1 MIEKLKNCPNCG
13 GTLNEAGRCSFCGS
27 KVYDFLS
34 INFDHT
40 YRPSAR
46 TYIRIKSN
54 GKVILAPIIVESVSI
69 SLENNNMVY
78 IDPNGHRNYCPM
90 PCYPSF
96 DVTFR
101 AIGDT
106 VQVDEDGGQDNGII

>member
-40 YRPSAR
+40 YHPSAK

-54 GKVILAPIIVESVSI
+54 GKIILAPIIVETVAI
-69 SLENNNMVY
+69 TLEREDTAY
-78 IDPNGHRNYCPM
+78 IDTKGNRNYCPT

-101 AIGDT
+101 AIGDA
-106 VQVDEDGGQDNGII
+106 VQFEDKGDTE

>member
-40 YRPSAR
+40 YRPSAK
-46 TYIRIKSN
+46 TYIRIKSD
-54 GKVILAPIIVESVSI
+54 GKVILAPIIVNNARIETRVSEVVATTLGTGTRHI
-69 SLENNNMVY
+69 PSSPS
-78 IDPNGHRNYCPM
+78 IDIELDLAVIGEVIQIDDEG
-90 PCYPSF
+90 
-96 DVTFR
+96 DV
-101 AIGDT
+101 
-106 VQVDEDGGQDNGII
+106 E

>member
-40 YRPSAR
+40 YRSSAK
-46 TYIRIKSN
+46 TYIRIRSN
-54 GKVILAPIIVESVSI
+54 GKVILAPVIVNNSRIETRINECVATTLGTGTRYIPSSPSI
-69 SLENNNMVY
+69 DIELDLAVIGEVIQ
-78 IDPNGHRNYCPM
+78 ID
-90 PCYPSF
+90 
-96 DVTFR
+96 DT
-101 AIGDT
+101 GDA
-106 VQVDEDGGQDNGII
+106 E

>member
-34 INFDHT
+34 INFDHV
-40 YRPSAR
+40 YRPSAK
-46 TYIRIKSN
+46 TYIRIKSDD
-54 GKVILAPIIVESVSI
+54 KIILVPIIIETQNITFEKEEATYVDAEGNRHYYHVP
-69 SLENNNMVY
+69 Y
-78 IDPNGHRNYCPM
+78 
-90 PCYPSF
+90 YPSF

-106 VQVDEDGGQDNGII
+106 VQFDDEGDSG